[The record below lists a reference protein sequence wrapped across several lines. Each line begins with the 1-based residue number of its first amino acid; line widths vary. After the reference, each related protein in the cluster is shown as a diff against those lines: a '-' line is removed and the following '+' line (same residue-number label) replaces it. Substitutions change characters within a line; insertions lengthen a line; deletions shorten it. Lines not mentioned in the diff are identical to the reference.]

1 MLTMKNWWPLLAV
14 VLGAHA
20 HAGGPKA
27 EVVHWWTSGSES
39 AAVRILA
46 DSYRASGGV
55 WTDTAVAGGELAR
68 SVVISR
74 IIGGTAPTAAQFNTS
89 TQFRDIVDE
98 GLLANVDAL
107 AAREQWETR
116 LPAPLRDVIK
126 VNGHFYAL
134 PVDIHMPGWIWYSKA
149 AFRKA
154 GITAEPA
161 TMEQLFAALDKLK
174 AAGLIPLAHGGQ
186 AWQEHLIFMR
196 VLADVGGKELYL
208 RVLQQRDL
216 QAVNSEAFKQVLLTF
231 KRLQSYVDPASP
243 GRNWNDATALLIAG
257 RAGIQ
262 INGDWAKGEFTAA
275 HQQAGRDF
283 GCLPGIGPK
292 ALYLIQ
298 GDVFVFPKSTNASTL
313 AAQRLIA
320 DVVVAPANQIA
331 FNRLKG
337 SIPVRSDLDTASLD
351 QCSRLG
357 VEVMKDKSRQAGFGE
372 VYLTPD
378 QNGALFDVLTA
389 YWNTRMPVEK
399 AQKSIAA
406 ALRR

>member
-1 MLTMKNWWPLLAV
+1 MLAMKNCWPLLAV
-14 VLGAHA
+14 ALCAHA
-20 HAGGPKA
+20 HAAGPKA
-27 EVVHWWTSGSES
+27 EVMHWWTSGSES
-39 AAVRILA
+39 AAVRTLA

-55 WTDTAVAGGELAR
+55 WIDTAVAGSELAR

-89 TQFRDIVDE
+89 TQFRDLVDE

-107 AAREQWETR
+107 AAREQWDTR
-116 LPAPLRDVIK
+116 LPAALRDVIK
-126 VNGHFYAL
+126 IKGHFYAL

-161 TMEQLFAALDKLK
+161 TIEQLFAALDKLK

-196 VLADVGGKELYL
+196 MLADVGGKELYL
-208 RVLQQRDL
+208 RVLQQRDP
-216 QAVNSEAFKQVLLTF
+216 QAINSEAFKKVLLTF

-243 GRNWNDATALLIAG
+243 GRNWNDATALLISG

-275 HQQAGRDF
+275 RQQPGRDF

-298 GDVFVFPKSTNASTL
+298 GDVFVFPKSSNAATL

-337 SIPVRSDLDTASLD
+337 SIPVRSDLDTTALD
-351 QCSRLG
+351 ACSRLG

-399 AQKSIAA
+399 AQASIVA